1 MVAPHQN
8 TCLTNHACLTKFA
21 SVSHQNRTCLTQ
33 FAPVSKSTEPVLP
46 QPFGPLL
53 RRSSASTAHAFPTR
67 PTDNTTFATSISQIP
82 TTADHRALSLR
93 AGALPCPTAIPKQF
107 CIPSHSC
114 PLDSMSQPSPSLPAH
129 LGFPTLSFGSS
140 LALRTRHASSRPAQ
154 RGGQAPAKAE

>member
-1 MVAPHQN
+1 MVAPHHN

-46 QPFGPLL
+46 SRLAHCSGDHPHRRLMPSQRGPLII
-53 RRSSASTAHAFPTR
+53 RRSRRAFHRFPLLPIT
-67 PTDNTTFATSISQIP
+67 
-82 TTADHRALSLR
+82 RALSLR

-114 PLDSMSQPSPSLPAH
+114 PLDSMSQPSPSLSAH

-154 RGGQAPAKAE
+154 RGGQAPC

>member
-82 TTADHRALSLR
+82 TTADHPGTVLACWCASLSH
-93 AGALPCPTAIPKQF
+93 CHSQAILL
-107 CIPSHSC
+107 PSHSC
-114 PLDSMSQPSPSLPAH
+114 PLDSMSQPSPSLSAH

-154 RGGQAPAKAE
+154 RGGQAPC